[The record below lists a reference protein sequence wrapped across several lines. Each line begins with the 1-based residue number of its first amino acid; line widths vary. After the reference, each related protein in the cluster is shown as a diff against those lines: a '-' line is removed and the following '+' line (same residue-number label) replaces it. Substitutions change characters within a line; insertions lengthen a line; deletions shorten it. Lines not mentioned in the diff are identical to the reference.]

1 MNKIATFLLFAL
13 LWQSCQKDSSR
24 GLQDKLAKLDQ
35 EMGGAAVND
44 RAKAVEFIQVSE
56 QLAEKVRSTNTDQYV
71 DVLLKAAG
79 LAKTI
84 GQAGKALEL
93 YSRIA
98 EGLPDHKKAPTA
110 LFMVGFV
117 QENDLGDLEKAKAT
131 YEAFLA
137 KYPNDPD
144 FADDAHNA
152 LTHLGKPP
160 EELIREFEEKA
171 QEQQQQ

>member
-1 MNKIATFLLFAL
+1 MNKIATFLLFVFV
-13 LWQSCQKDSSR
+13 WQSCQSDPVK
-24 GLQDKLAKLDQ
+24 GFQDKLTQLDQ

-44 RAKAVEFIQVSE
+44 KAKAVEFIQVSE
-56 QLAEKVRSTNTDQYV
+56 QLAEKVRATNTDQYV

-117 QENDLGDLEKAKAT
+117 QENDLGDLDKAKAT

-144 FADDAHNA
+144 FADDARNA
-152 LTHLGKPP
+152 LAHFGQ
-160 EELIREFEEKA
+160 ISRRID
-171 QEQQQQ
+171 QGV